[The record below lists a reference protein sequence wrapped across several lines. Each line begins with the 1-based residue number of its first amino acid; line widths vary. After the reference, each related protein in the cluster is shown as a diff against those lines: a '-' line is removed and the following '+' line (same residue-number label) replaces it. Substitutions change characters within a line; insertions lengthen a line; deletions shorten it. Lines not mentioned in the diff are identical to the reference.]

1 MRGILILIS
10 ISLLFIPLVNAV
22 NAQNIGGSG
31 VPFDQTSDT
40 NANVS
45 FLPGD
50 GTMNFSADNMT
61 AGSEKALNNT
71 IGNSTESMK
80 PGFDPSK
87 PIDEYDTNSS
97 DWNKIHPFG
106 QGRSD

>member
-1 MRGILILIS
+1 MRAVLILV
-10 ISLLFIPLVNAV
+10 SLLFIPLVNVV
-22 NAQNIGGSG
+22 NAQNVEGPGR
-31 VPFDQTSDT
+31 PFDQTSDN

-50 GTMNFSADNMT
+50 GNMNLSADDMT

-71 IGNSTESMK
+71 IGNSTEFMK

>member
-1 MRGILILIS
+1 MRAVLILV
-10 ISLLFIPLVNAV
+10 SLLFIPLVNIV
-22 NAQNIGGSG
+22 NAQNIEGPGGI
-31 VPFDQTSDT
+31 FDQTSDN

-45 FLPGD
+45 FLPED
-50 GTMNFSADNMT
+50 GNKNFSADNMT
-61 AGSEKALNNT
+61 VGSEKALDNT
-71 IGNSTESMK
+71 IGNSSEFMK

>member
-1 MRGILILIS
+1 MRAVLILV
-10 ISLLFIPLVNAV
+10 SLLFIPLVNVV
-22 NAQNIGGSG
+22 NAQNIEGPGG
-31 VPFDQTSDT
+31 PFDQTSDT

-50 GTMNFSADNMT
+50 GNMNFSADNMT

-71 IGNSTESMK
+71 IGNSTESMR

-97 DWNKIHPFG
+97 DWNKIHPFA

>member
-1 MRGILILIS
+1 MRAVLIL
-10 ISLLFIPLVNAV
+10 ISLLFIPLVNVV
-22 NAQNIGGSG
+22 NAQNTGGPG
-31 VPFDQTSDT
+31 VPFDQTSDN

-50 GTMNFSADNMT
+50 GTMNLSADDMT

-71 IGNSTESMK
+71 IGNSTEFMK